1 MDKRKKKKKK
11 RERSETYQGDPSPTP
26 NNFLISALTGNK
38 RAIEVFAT
46 FFHLYIGSTAIE
58 SPERRIH
65 GRDRCVDVHPARA
78 EDGQREREREKQR
91 KGERDR
97 ASRLISRQ
105 RGRERPKRK
114 NLDTT
119 ILNSREGPTRLP
131 AHAISRS

>member
-1 MDKRKKKKKK
+1 M
-11 RERSETYQGDPSPTP
+11 
-26 NNFLISALTGNK
+26 
-38 RAIEVFAT
+38 
-46 FFHLYIGSTAIE
+46 
-58 SPERRIH
+58 
-65 GRDRCVDVHPARA
+65 DVHPARA
-78 EDGQREREREKQR
+78 EDGQRERERENQR